1 MGTRGSSAFMKVIR
15 FIDDKFEE
23 IIGVAVLAVVVT
35 LVFAGVSLRLT
46 LKSGMPWQEE
56 ISRILYVLVVYL
68 GASFGMKS
76 KDHIRITFLVN
87 MLPKTGQKIV
97 RLITDIIWAGFN
109 IIIIVISLRVYQNMQ
124 RFLGESAVL
133 RIPLHYI
140 FLIIPF
146 GFALLTL
153 RLIQG
158 YIQRKGQP
166 ELDLPP
172 EEAVTER

>member
-1 MGTRGSSAFMKVIR
+1 MEAKSSSKLMGVIR
-15 FIDDKFEE
+15 FIDDRFEE
-23 IIGVAVLAVVVT
+23 IIGVTVLAVVVT

-87 MLPKTGQKIV
+87 MLPKTGQKIM

-140 FLIIPF
+140 FLIIPI

>member
-1 MGTRGSSAFMKVIR
+1 MEAKDHSVFRRVIR
-15 FIDDKFEE
+15 YIDDKFEE
-23 IIGVAVLAVVVT
+23 IIGVVVLATVVT
-35 LVFAGVSLRLT
+35 LVFAGVTLRLT

-56 ISRILYVLVVYL
+56 ISRILYVLVIYL

-76 KDHIRITFLVN
+76 RDHIRITFLVN
-87 MLPKTGQKIV
+87 MLPMLGQKIM
-97 RLITDIIWAGFN
+97 RIITDIIWAGFN
-109 IIIIVISLRVYQNMQ
+109 IIIIVISIRVYQNMQ

-133 RIPLHYI
+133 KIPLHYI
-140 FLIIPF
+140 FLIIPV

-166 ELDLPP
+166 ALDVPLG
-172 EEAVTER
+172 EEAGER